1 MTMEPMETIESIA
14 AGFELLVAGG
24 GAVVVPRDVITVT
37 GVDASRYL
45 QGQLS
50 QDITRLSTSGAW
62 SFILQPTGKVDA
74 WLRVHRITEE
84 EFVLEVEAGFGEV
97 LATRVHR
104 FLIRTKATISEP
116 ETRWLVAQR
125 WGSGN
130 ANTQSELSDE
140 AIPGALLGM
149 PVGPGVAGVDLL
161 FDSENGARAFVAEL
175 AEVPF
180 AALDRYRIAH
190 AVPAMGAE
198 LTEDTIPGEAG
209 AWVIEASVS
218 FTKGC
223 YTGQELV
230 ARIDSRGGNVPRPI
244 RLLVFTDGCASGE
257 APAIGEEI
265 RFEDAVVGS
274 ITSTCAALGEHLPA
288 MALGPLARSVVIGAV
303 VEVSDG
309 AVVRRAVVTEPPASD

>member
-1 MTMEPMETIESIA
+1 MTSESIESIA
-14 AGFELLVAGG
+14 VGYDLLKSGG

-37 GVDASRYL
+37 GADASRYL

-50 QDITRLSTSGAW
+50 QDITKLSTSGAW
-62 SFILQPTGKVDA
+62 SFILQPTGKLDA
-74 WLRVHRITEE
+74 WLRVHRISEE
-84 EFVLEVEAGFGEV
+84 EFALEVEAGFGEA
-97 LATRVHR
+97 LATRVRR

-125 WGSGN
+125 WGSGRPVSR
-130 ANTQSELSDE
+130 SESLEES
-140 AIPGALLGM
+140 IPDALLGN
-149 PVGPGVAGVDLL
+149 PVGPGVSGIDAL
-161 FDSENGARAFVAEL
+161 FASESAARAFVAEL
-175 AEVPF
+175 TEVPV
-180 AALDRYRIAH
+180 AALDRHRIAH

-244 RLLVFTDGCASGE
+244 RLLVFTDGCAAGE
-257 APAIGEEI
+257 APAIGEEV
-265 RFEDAVVGS
+265 RFEGAVVGS
-274 ITSTCAALGEHLPA
+274 ITSACAALGEQVPA

-309 AVVRRAVVTEPPASD
+309 AAVRRAVVTEPPAGD